1 MKDSKHV
8 LAVAVLSAAFVC
20 QTLDLTA
27 AGEASA
33 GNASAMAINSQTG
46 IDQKRLNREVKHSIE
61 AFRKAMV
68 EADPGVILAY
78 SMPEL
83 SFGHSNGVVQ
93 TREQFAE
100 VVRSKAEDFKRVE
113 LTNRRLEIV
122 GDTAIERHHFSADIV
137 YEGKLRNFELEVV
150 EVWRKVDDYWRL
162 FVRQAFKT

>member
-1 MKDSKHV
+1 MKNAKRA
-8 LAVAVLSAAFVC
+8 LAIAALSAAFIHQM
-20 QTLDLTA
+20 QTPGA
-27 AGEASA
+27 AQELLVGDASA
-33 GNASAMAINSQTG
+33 SAIKSRPAVSRE
-46 IDQKRLNREVKHSIE
+46 RLEQEVNHSIE

-93 TREQFAE
+93 SREEFAE

-113 LTNRRLEIV
+113 LTDRHLEIV
-122 GDTAIERHHFSADIV
+122 GDTAVERHHFSADIV
-137 YEGKLRNFELEVV
+137 YQGTLTNFELEVV
-150 EVWRKVDDYWRL
+150 EVWKKVDDYWRL